1 MSPPEREKPAP
12 PQDRPSLN
20 FTSDSHSTACG
31 RQAAFDA
38 LRRRLHRSPV
48 GHYPRGYREGYAAAL
63 RWTQRELNDHLG
75 EIGRARLGAVV
86 ARSEAS

>member
-1 MSPPEREKPAP
+1 VSPPEREKPALA
-12 PQDRPSLN
+12 DRPSLECIA
-20 FTSDSHSTACG
+20 DSHSTACG
-31 RQAAFDA
+31 PRAVFGA
-38 LRRRLHRSPV
+38 LRRRPHRAPV